1 VLDIGRYTADKP
13 CQALASHRVLPLIFP
28 IPQHPIQ
35 PRQLIMP
42 QLIAIPEMI
51 VFFRVGL
58 LNRTVFLYFQ
68 IMPRGTKGIF
78 QGSTKIFTVLR

>member
-1 VLDIGRYTADKP
+1 
-13 CQALASHRVLPLIFP
+13 
-28 IPQHPIQ
+28 
-35 PRQLIMP
+35 MP

-68 IMPRGTKGIF
+68 IMPGGTKGIF